1 LCIFEPVVPFCYFT
15 FIKIWKADLLHMYG
29 GVVPK
34 MAEEAH
40 PLAIDQATERDST
53 TFHGI

>member
-1 LCIFEPVVPFCYFT
+1 VPFCYFT